1 MFPAVPSVLSSF
13 WPRLRFCKMTTTRLL
28 VYGQSFLAQFLITCR
43 EEKWSKE
50 CAKPGCHPWMLT
62 AGPGAEGPGKS
73 CLCQAWLWPLI
84 RNEKWTIGGHC
95 VSNQLWIIQGQ
106 ILHSVGAP
114 YSLWVPSS
122 CLPFDRFPAHQS
134 HSQRVGRWRKG
145 EEVKFRSVIL
155 WLFLRRSCRGGRII
169 G

>member
-1 MFPAVPSVLSSF
+1 
-13 WPRLRFCKMTTTRLL
+13 MTRTRLL

-84 RNEKWTIGGHC
+84 WNEKWTIGGHC
-95 VSNQLWIIQGQ
+95 VSNQLSIIQGQ